1 MAEESSLD
9 GGSSGGVALDV
20 DVRRGDD
27 TLLALKGSSDELVDE
42 LVSGYMQLLSVLRG
56 RRIDVWTNRKPWR
69 EWQIQLQ
76 PWQRRPRLLQTGHGW

>member
-1 MAEESSLD
+1 MAEESGLD

-27 TLLALKGSSDELVDE
+27 TFLALEGSSDELVDE

-56 RRIDVWTNRKPWR
+56 RRIEVWTNRKPWR